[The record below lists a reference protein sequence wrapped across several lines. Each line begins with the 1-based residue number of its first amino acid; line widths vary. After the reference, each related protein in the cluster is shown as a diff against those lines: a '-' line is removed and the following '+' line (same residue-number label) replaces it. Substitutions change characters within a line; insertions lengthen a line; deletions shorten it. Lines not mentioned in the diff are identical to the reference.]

1 MSAKNTSDLDAISDD
16 VALLKRDLSR
26 LMEHVKNGTYD
37 LARGSTQDAVD
48 RLSDEADRLYRSL
61 SQQSGKSIKAISR
74 QAEEQPLTSL
84 LVAFGVGLISGRLLG
99 R

>member
-1 MSAKNTSDLDAISDD
+1 MSAKNTSDLDSVGDD

-37 LARGSTQDAVD
+37 IAKGSTHEAVE
-48 RLSDEADRLYRSL
+48 RLSDDADRLYRAL
-61 SQQSGKSIKAISR
+61 SKQGDRSIKAIGR
-74 QAEEQPLTSL
+74 QVEEQPLTSL